1 MLFPRAL
8 GAGPRTA
15 VTLADV
21 DGALPVVSWLGATDR
36 GDDADGFGVVANG
49 PGLPLLGEHARGR
62 FTRPHLRGHRVGGGA
77 WTTWFRPTS
86 QEIDDTLLVVR
97 AEDQVCAAGPP

>member
-36 GDDADGFGVVANG
+36 G
-49 PGLPLLGEHARGR
+49 
-62 FTRPHLRGHRVGGGA
+62 
-77 WTTWFRPTS
+77 
-86 QEIDDTLLVVR
+86 
-97 AEDQVCAAGPP
+97 